1 MCARQKLDVGLG
13 GCETGELIKGKKKRP
28 YLSGRTIKTAA
39 IKPPFINSVG
49 AEGGSRTHMPGG
61 RTILSRVRLPVP
73 PLRPADKPYV
83 STNSGSNQGIQSK
96 DQKGIKKPR

>member
-1 MCARQKLDVGLG
+1 
-13 GCETGELIKGKKKRP
+13 
-28 YLSGRTIKTAA
+28 
-39 IKPPFINSVG
+39 
-49 AEGGSRTHMPGG
+49 MPGG